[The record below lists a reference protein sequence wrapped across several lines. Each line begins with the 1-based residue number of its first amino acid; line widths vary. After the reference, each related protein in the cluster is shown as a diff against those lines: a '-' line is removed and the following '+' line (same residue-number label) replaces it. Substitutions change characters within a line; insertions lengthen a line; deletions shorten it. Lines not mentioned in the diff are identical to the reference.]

1 MKEFL
6 IPFIVL
12 DLIVFAIVLKKVLGL
27 HGRARVMTLPGT
39 SSAMGLEQFPA
50 LAKFARE
57 QHKRI
62 GEYMR
67 ANWSGIP
74 EQLPSVISALL
85 NELERDAQ
93 EQGLVVQRDLLA
105 TVLATSLRSHRI
117 AKGRE
122 LDGALKQVA

>member
-12 DLIVFAIVLKKVLGL
+12 DLIVIAIVLRKVLGL
-27 HGRARVMTLPGT
+27 RGTAWAMTLPGSPGT
-39 SSAMGLEQFPA
+39 MGLEQFPA

-57 QHKRI
+57 QHQRI

-93 EQGLVVQRDLLA
+93 EQGLEVQRDLLA

-117 AKGRE
+117 GKGRE
-122 LDGALKQVA
+122 LDMAMKQVA